1 MISTNIGAQEHRAWS
16 YTDYNAYTFQSFNNH
31 PAAAERIRPDSIDY
45 KLLHAAVFYATNA
58 QRHENHLP
66 PFQHSPALE
75 YAARAHSRDMVVLD
89 FFSHTSLV
97 TGKTNLADRLSQVG
111 LKTGYRAENIAIAF
125 ALEYQSGRP
134 VYTPA
139 QNDGYFS
146 YSYRGPALEYRTYL
160 DLAETV
166 VRQWMNS
173 PGHRRNIL
181 NSNLKYLGIGAAF
194 YRQHDF
200 YKMGAF
206 KLTQNFSSEDM

>member
-1 MISTNIGAQEHRAWS
+1 MISANGRVQQPGAWS
-16 YTDYNAYTFQSFNNH
+16 YTDYNDYTFKDFKDY
-31 PAAAERIRPDSIDY
+31 PAASKRIQPDSIDY

-58 QRHENHLP
+58 QRYKKHLP

-75 YAARAHSRDMVVLD
+75 YAARAYSLDMVIYD
-89 FFSHTSLV
+89 FFSHKSPV

-111 LKTGYRAENIAIAF
+111 LNMGYRAENIAIAF
-125 ALEYQSGRP
+125 ALEYKSGRP

-139 QNDGYFS
+139 QNGGYFS
-146 YSYRGPALEYRTYL
+146 YTHRGPALEYRTYL
-160 DLAETV
+160 DVAETV

-200 YKMGAF
+200 YNMGAF
-206 KLTQNFSSEDM
+206 KITQNFSSEDM